1 MELKKIKNTSVVR
14 QVIECI
20 TGAIL
25 KKELRPGDRIPP
37 EQELVEEL
45 GVARNS
51 IREAIK
57 ILEYI
62 GVLEIRRPEGTFV
75 RNGFSDSL
83 IDPMVYGII
92 LNQSD
97 SFEQLMELRKMIET
111 GVIRLAISKKTPES
125 LKHLEECLINLQQ
138 EARRPD
144 YDIARTFAADNQ
156 FHKAIM
162 DIANNEM
169 VEKINNVVLT
179 LTNSV
184 RYETTK
190 GMIEDGRA
198 DEFLSAHEKMY
209 QILASSITDELT
221 EIVAN
226 TYFLDN

>member
-1 MELKKIKNTSVVR
+1 MKLEKIKNTSVVQ
-14 QVIECI
+14 QVIDCI
-20 TGAIL
+20 TDAIL
-25 KKELRPGDRIPP
+25 RKELRPGDRIPP

-57 ILEYI
+57 ILQHI
-62 GVLEIRRPEGTFV
+62 GVLEIRRAEGTFV
-75 RNGFSDSL
+75 RDGFSESL

-125 LKHLEECLINLQQ
+125 LKHLEECLIDLQR
-138 EARRPD
+138 EARKPD
-144 YDIARTFAADNQ
+144 YDVARTFEADNQ

-190 GMIEDGRA
+190 NMIENGRV
-198 DEFLSAHEKMY
+198 DEFLGAHEKMY
-209 QILASSITDELT
+209 QIMVSSDVDELT
-221 EIVAN
+221 EIVSN
-226 TYFLDN
+226 TYFLEK